1 MRAVPFPFADSM
13 IQLIALDSVF
23 GDYRGGS
30 ATGVR
35 AGLVHKGEKF
45 WATERD
51 AERLESRGLAMRY
64 FEPRPVASFVP
75 KFEVPSVQYQ
85 TKVVEPE
92 QTAVIVPETQ
102 PQTSRNRRRR

>member
-30 ATGVR
+30 VTGVR
-35 AGLVHKGEKF
+35 TGLVHKGDKF

-64 FEPRPVASFVP
+64 FEPRPVESFVP

-85 TKVVEPE
+85 TKVIEPE
-92 QTAVIVPETQ
+92 QAAVIVPET
-102 PQTSRNRRRR
+102 SRKRRRR